1 MTSPLED
8 LGYPLAFAVEA
19 QADDGRDGQTLG
31 YPDPELGQSHRTRV
45 RSLGGMQKEA
55 LVTSSLSGTTWRLVS
70 DEGEYL
76 QGDDVAPAPLAHL
89 TTGMISAFANEVL
102 ALARARDVTI
112 HDLEL
117 VQDNYYTMNGSA
129 LRGTMTGG
137 ALPVELRVDVDTD
150 VDDDETRKLVSD
162 ALTASPV
169 FGLLDG
175 EHESKFRLVHNGR
188 DIPVGSPSELDG
200 PALSDPKEAFEE
212 LPRDAAERDPPV
224 IHRTGHETDPLP
236 ESDESYT
243 SGEGSSLASDQDR
256 VLHLRGTCTLC
267 ENGEKHVEVELF
279 SPIGTV
285 FEFRSDEPE
294 GYGGQG
300 RAPDAMTYVAAGIG
314 FCFMTQ
320 MGRYADIV
328 DADLSA
334 YRIVQDTHF
343 SSGVAGG
350 DHEERGRM
358 NPVETHAFVE
368 TAENADFAR
377 ELLEM
382 SEQTCFL
389 HALAATDVGA
399 PDVEFAE

>member
-1 MTSPLED
+1 MTSPLEE

-19 QADDGRDGQTLG
+19 SADGRDGPRLEF
-31 YPDPELGQSHRTRV
+31 PDPELGQSHRTRV

-55 LVTSSLSGTTWRLVS
+55 LVTSSLSGTTWRLAS

-89 TTGMISAFANEVL
+89 TTGMVSAFVSEVL
-102 ALARARDVTI
+102 ALARARDITI
-112 HDLEL
+112 HDIEF
-117 VQDNYYTMNGSA
+117 VQDNYYTMSGSA

-137 ALPVELRVDVDTD
+137 ALPVELRADVDAD
-150 VDDDETRKLVSD
+150 VDDDTTRELVTD
-162 ALTASPV
+162 AITASPV

-175 EHESKFRLVHNGR
+175 AHESAFRLVLDGQET
-188 DIPVGSPSELDG
+188 PVGSVGQLEG
-200 PALSDPKEAFEE
+200 PALSDPAGTFEAI
-212 LPRDAAERDPPV
+212 PRDADERQPPV
-224 IHRTGHETDPLP
+224 IHRTGRETDPLP
-236 ESDESYT
+236 EGDESYT
-243 SGEGSSLASDQDR
+243 SGEGSSLAADQDR
-256 VLHLRGTCTLC
+256 VLHLRGTCTLRD
-267 ENGEKHVEVELF
+267 NGEKHVEVEVF

-328 DADLSA
+328 DADLSG
-334 YRIVQDTHF
+334 YRIVQDTQF
-343 SSGVAGG
+343 STGAAGG
-350 DHEERGRM
+350 DHEGRGRM
-358 NPVETHAFVE
+358 KPVETHAFLE
-368 TAENADFAR
+368 TAEGADFAR

-389 HALAATDVGA
+389 HALASTDLGA